1 MRGTI
6 WTAAIAVAASAAFGA
21 PAGADEVVLK
31 FATLDSPHAH
41 LNANIH
47 HPWAKKLTED
57 GKGVLKI
64 DVRDGPAVAN
74 HGNVYSRVVDDVVQM
89 GWGLPTYAG
98 GKFKLIEVV
107 GLPFIGE
114 WSEAASTA
122 LWRLYKSGALD
133 SEFDEVMPLKLIVF
147 PQSGMQ
153 YRAEPKTLDNL
164 DGLKIIAS
172 NKMTSQMVGAMG
184 GAALSFRVNEMYEA
198 LQRGLADGVM
208 IGWTAFQPFKLA
220 EVTRY
225 HVEITLGGSP
235 GYVFMNRKKFAG
247 LPEPARKLIEAN
259 SGERASRDFG
269 KFWDGIHK
277 FTAQQVRKLDSHTV
291 VTAKPELVAKW
302 RARISPLTEKWIA
315 ETPGGDKVFAT
326 YKKLLAD
333 IAAGS

>member
-1 MRGTI
+1 MRGKI
-6 WTAAIAVAASAAFGA
+6 WTAALVVAASAALGA
-21 PAGADEVVLK
+21 PARADEVVLK

-57 GKGVLKI
+57 GKGVIKI

-74 HGNVYSRVVDDVVQM
+74 HGNVYSRVVDDVVQI

-107 GLPFIGE
+107 ALPFIGE

-133 SEFDEVMPLKLIVF
+133 SEFDEVVPLKLIVF

-153 YRAEPKTLDNL
+153 YRAEPKTLDKL

-172 NKMTSQMVGAMG
+172 NKMTSQMVDAMG
-184 GAALSFRVNEMYEA
+184 GAPLSFRVNEMYEA

-235 GYVFMNRKKFAG
+235 GFVFMERKKFAG

-259 SGERASRDFG
+259 SGEQASRDFG

-277 FTAQQVRKLDSHTV
+277 FTAQQVRKLDGHTV
-291 VTAKPELVAKW
+291 VTASPDMVAKW